1 MAHLRK
7 QDFFSVEEERGLV
20 GVYAFLS
27 PGAHR
32 PIGLTE
38 EEACRLGRSMAL
50 SMCWYLVRRYA
61 DHQKAA

>member
-7 QDFFSVEEERGLV
+7 QEFFSIEEERGLV

-32 PIGLTE
+32 PIGLTA
-38 EEACRLGRSMAL
+38 EEACRLGRLMAL
-50 SMCWYLVRRYA
+50 SICCYLVKRY
-61 DHQKAA
+61 QSC